1 MLKDYFLKLSE
12 EVEELARAMR
22 KGAKAQ
28 NSREIKGTIENSYTA
43 DRQDLQWC
51 LRESAWLAVCSRVA
65 LQIYTA

>member
-51 LRESAWLAVCSRVA
+51 LRESIWLAVCS
-65 LQIYTA
+65 IISSP

>member
-51 LRESAWLAVCSRVA
+51 LRENPNNCHSFL
-65 LQIYTA
+65 

>member
-51 LRESAWLAVCSRVA
+51 LRESPWLAVCS
-65 LQIYTA
+65 IISSP